1 MSFENLEVWKRA
13 TKLCIEIYKNLR
25 ELKDYGFKDQ
35 ITRAALSMPGNIAEG
50 EERNSIKDTI
60 QFLTY
65 ARGSAAE
72 LKTQIHIRIEIS
84 YIPKTLGK
92 RWIQETKEI
101 AAMITGLINSKRN
114 LTSDN

>member
-1 MSFENLEVWKRA
+1 MSFENLDVWKRA
-13 TKLCIEIYKNLR
+13 TQLCIDVYQNLR
-25 ELKDYGFKDQ
+25 GLKDYGFKDQ
-35 ITRAALSMPGNIAEG
+35 ITRAALSIPSNIAEG
-50 EERNSIKDTI
+50 EERNSQKDTI

-72 LKTQIHIRIEIS
+72 LQTQVFIGVEIG
-84 YIPKTLGK
+84 YIPKPLGK
-92 RWIQETKEI
+92 QWIQETKEI